1 VSFALGYDV
10 GGTTTKLV
18 LMEAPATVVA
28 SDRLPTLPDEG
39 PAALVARC
47 LERGHAL
54 AAAHGRTLEEA
65 AGVGVGVAGLVD
77 AARGLLAA
85 APNLGPFA
93 GDAIRQRFADAF
105 SLPVALD
112 NDANLW
118 ALGEALIGAAV
129 GARVVAVLALGTGVG
144 GGVVVDGQ
152 LLHGARGMAAEFGHM
167 ALTPDA
173 GPRCSCGARGCL
185 EAYVGTRAIVER
197 ARRLAERQAGSGD
210 SPLARALAGD
220 DASPR
225 TIAEAAR
232 AGDSQAL
239 EVFETT
245 GRWLGIGIA
254 NLLCALDPDAVVIGG
269 GVALVG
275 APLLD
280 AVRREVWGR
289 SMAPLLEGLR
299 ILPAALE
306 DQGGVLGAALLA
318 LAAAGAP
325 RPSPVTVRD
334 PLRPHEQRS

>member
-28 SDRLPTLPDEG
+28 SDRLPTLPDAG

-47 LERGHAL
+47 LERGRSL
-54 AAAHGRTLEEA
+54 AAAHGRSLEEA
-65 AGVGVGVAGLVD
+65 AGIGVGVAGLVD
-77 AARGLLAA
+77 AARGVLTA

-93 GDAIRQRFADAF
+93 GDAIRQRFAAAF
-105 SLPVALD
+105 GLPVALD

-118 ALGEALIGAAV
+118 ALGEALVGAAV

-144 GGVVVDGQ
+144 GGIVIDGQ
-152 LLHGARGMAAEFGHM
+152 LVRGARGMAAEFGHM
-167 ALTPDA
+167 VLTPDA

-185 EAYVGTRAIVER
+185 EAYVGTRAIVDR
-197 ARRLAERQAGSGD
+197 ARRLAERRAAAGT
-210 SPLARALAGD
+210 PLARALAGD
-220 DASPR
+220 EVSPR
-225 TIAEAAR
+225 TIGDAAS
-232 AGDSQAL
+232 AGDPLAI

-275 APLLD
+275 ALLLD
-280 AVRREVWGR
+280 AARREVLAR
-289 SMAPLLEGLR
+289 SMAPLVEGLE

-306 DQGGVLGAALLA
+306 DQGGVMGAALLA
-318 LAAAGAP
+318 LSAAGAP
-325 RPSPVTVRD
+325 RPPAIVHA
-334 PLRPHEQRS
+334 PLRPRELRP